1 MNRRGLNFK
10 SMTKSVVEKDSMLL
24 LQKYRSEL
32 YLQAEKKN
40 VMSHEV
46 SKISHPES
54 PMKKKVK
61 PKNELSLF
69 PYMVL
74 KYKEEGAVEE
84 EP

>member
-1 MNRRGLNFK
+1 
-10 SMTKSVVEKDSMLL
+10 
-24 LQKYRSEL
+24 
-32 YLQAEKKN
+32 
-40 VMSHEV
+40 MSHEV

-84 EP
+84 APEETNKIQPFLKMKM